1 MTIHML
7 IDHIDQK
14 QYFVCIDMASRKKY
28 SSIRVPTSQLSE
40 LYELMKKHGYGH
52 IMEDNVEQG
61 RP

>member
-1 MTIHML
+1 MH
-7 IDHIDQK
+7 
-14 QYFVCIDMASRKKY
+14 DMASRKKY

-40 LYELMKKHGYGH
+40 LYELMKNHGYGH